1 MKILMLWLIWGKF
14 CVSAVSDTES
24 ASQVQATDHEIDDEE
39 TQCDPSA
46 PTNDEVGGDYD
57 YCTDIAN
64 VSNEKVTTGINR
76 ASDLDNYPTGNL
88 PTYDEALKIGVSMT
102 NNQLRRRVSSQQSI
116 KSDDFKAAQD
126 YDCYDCPV
134 YPPWMHV

>member
-1 MKILMLWLIWGKF
+1 MVPNFSYFFNLKNEFDLKDIFCIRIDLIMKILMVWLIWDKF
-14 CVSAVSDTES
+14 CVEALSDTET

-64 VSNEKVTTGINR
+64 VSNE
-76 ASDLDNYPTGNL
+76 SHYW
-88 PTYDEALKIGVSMT
+88 Y
-102 NNQLRRRVSSQQSI
+102 
-116 KSDDFKAAQD
+116 
-126 YDCYDCPV
+126 
-134 YPPWMHV
+134 